1 MRRVVITGTGAVSP
15 LGLTAEASFDG
26 FKSARCGVDTI
37 RSFDASSFPCSVA
50 GSVPAFKTTEFVPKS
65 YRKSVKIMARDIELA
80 VVAADNAVRDARL
93 ATRGILEASGGQP
106 PDDTWHV
113 PDPSRVGC
121 NIGAGL
127 ICADLNELTEAMVRA
142 ANSDNTLSLAKWGKS
157 DNPEESSGMDA
168 LAPLWLLKYLPNM
181 LSCHVSIIHDTRGP
195 SNTITCQQ
203 ASAGLAMSEACR
215 TIERGQADI
224 ALVGGG
230 ESLVHPMGLMRWTL
244 LNLLNR
250 KSNGDP
256 SKACRPYDKNCEGT
270 VVSEGAGV
278 LVIEELEHARRR
290 GAHIYAEIRGLASCA
305 SGLPLGKADPFG
317 EPLKQVALRAMA
329 DARVLPEDISLL
341 MPPANALPH
350 LDLSD
355 AMGIHALFHCVPAIT
370 TPRGAIGDPGAA
382 SQALDLV
389 FAAQMLD
396 RQVLCPTLNSDQPL
410 DSLPVVG
417 HAADPYDLDNILIL
431 ARALAGQHSAILLG
445 RYREAR

>member
-1 MRRVVITGTGAVSP
+1 MSG
-15 LGLTAEASFDG
+15 
-26 FKSARCGVDTI
+26 RCGVDVI
-37 RSFDASSFPCSVA
+37 RAFDASAFPCGIA
-50 GSVPAFKTTEFVPKS
+50 GSVPAFKTTDFVPKS
-65 YRKSVKIMARDIELA
+65 YRKSTKIMARDIELA

-93 ATRGILEASGGQP
+93 ATRGILEINNGKS
-106 PDDTWHV
+106 PDESWYA

-127 ICADLNELTEAMVRA
+127 ICADLNELTEAMARA
-142 ANSDNTLSLAKWGKS
+142 ANPDNTLDLRRWGKS
-157 DNPEESSGMDA
+157 DNPDESSGMDA

-203 ASAGLAMSEACR
+203 ASAGLALSEACR
-215 TIERGQADI
+215 TIERGQADV

-250 KSNGDP
+250 SSNTDP
-256 SKACRPYDKNCEGT
+256 TKACRPYDKNCAGT

-305 SGLPLGKADPFG
+305 SALPLGSADPNG
-317 EPLKQVALRAMA
+317 EPLTHVALRAIS
-329 DARVLPEDISLL
+329 DAKLQPEAVNLI
-341 MPPANALPH
+341 MPPASALPQ
-350 LDLSD
+350 LDQSD
-355 AMGIHALFHCVPAIT
+355 AKGICAAFGRVPAIT
-370 TPRGAIGDPGAA
+370 TPRGAIGDAGAA

-396 RQVLCPTLNSDQPL
+396 RQILCPTLNADQPL
-410 DSLPVVG
+410 DDLPMVQKSAESIELKNV
-417 HAADPYDLDNILIL
+417 LVL
-431 ARALAGQHSAILLG
+431 ARSLAGQHSAILLA
-445 RYREAR
+445 RYQEAE

>member
-15 LGLTAEASFDG
+15 LGLTAEASLDG
-26 FKSARCGVDTI
+26 FKSGRCGVDLI
-37 RSFDASSFPCSVA
+37 RAFDASSFPCCVA
-50 GSVPAFKTTEFVPKS
+50 GGVPAFKTADFVPKS
-65 YRKSVKIMARDIELA
+65 YRKSTKIMARDIELA

-93 ATRGILEASGGQP
+93 ATRGILEMSNGQP
-106 PDDTWHV
+106 PDESWYA

-127 ICADLNELTEAMVRA
+127 ICADLNELTEAMARA
-142 ANSDNTLSLAKWGKS
+142 ANPDNTLDLRRWGKS
-157 DNPEESSGMDA
+157 DNPNESSGMDA

-203 ASAGLAMSEACR
+203 ASAGLALSEACR
-215 TIERGQADI
+215 TIERGQADV

-244 LNLLNR
+244 LNLLNCG
-250 KSNGDP
+250 SNADP
-256 SKACRPYDKNCEGT
+256 AKACRPYDKYSAGT

-305 SGLPLGKADPFG
+305 SGLPLGSADPAG
-317 EPLKQVALRAMA
+317 EPLTHVALRAIS
-329 DARVLPEDISLL
+329 DAKLQPEAVNLL
-341 MPPANALPH
+341 MPPASALAP
-350 LDLSD
+350 LDQSD
-355 AMGIHALFHCVPAIT
+355 AKGMRAAFGCVPAIT
-370 TPRGAIGDPGAA
+370 TPRGAIGDAGAA

-396 RQVLCPTLNSDQPL
+396 RQMLCPTLNAHQPL
-410 DSLPVVG
+410 DGLPVVQN
-417 HAADPYDLDNILIL
+417 AAPSTDLKNVLVL
-431 ARALAGQHSAILLG
+431 ARSLAGQHSAVLLG
-445 RYREAR
+445 RYREAE